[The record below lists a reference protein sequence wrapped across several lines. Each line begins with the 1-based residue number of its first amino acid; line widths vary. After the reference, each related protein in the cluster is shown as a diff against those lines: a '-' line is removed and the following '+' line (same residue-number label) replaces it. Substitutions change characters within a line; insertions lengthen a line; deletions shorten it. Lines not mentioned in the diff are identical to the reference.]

1 MTEQWTEE
9 RHRKANKEYLERVC
23 DEIMKFKKGVNAHED
38 KETRLER
45 KTWDSK
51 HCHERPSREYND
63 RLGKST
69 ENLGDLY

>member
-1 MTEQWTEE
+1 
-9 RHRKANKEYLERVC
+9 
-23 DEIMKFKKGVNAHED
+23 MKFKKGVNAHED